1 MKRYFIC
8 LFGLFAYSQLFAQ
21 TTDTIKLS
29 RAEAES
35 VFLAKNLDLIAQ
47 KIEISQAEA
56 QVVQAKLWPNP
67 TLGISEVNLWKNS
80 SAENMPP
87 LFRNWGQT
95 SQIAA
100 QIEQVIQTA
109 GKRRKNIEL
118 QKIEVDAQKYEL
130 QESLRELKKEL
141 RNDLTDL
148 LFQQELKKMYQQQI
162 VSIQKLTRAFKN
174 QYEQS
179 NISKAEYM
187 RLKAQEVDFQKKIID
202 VNRDIEELQKNLKA
216 FLMIPSSEFI
226 VISDP
231 LTRPEKDLLE
241 QDLPIWMSKAQQN
254 RPDILLSRNAESSA
268 RKNLELQNAMKTPD
282 LTFSMNYDRG
292 GNIMRDFIGIGVAF
306 DLPVFDRN
314 KGNILDAKL
323 EIEKKQIETKK
334 NLLKSENEIVTA
346 YKSYQHSQK
355 MYENLDP
362 GFENSLDVLLAN
374 YEKNFRA
381 RNLNMLEYLD
391 FVEAYINNK
400 INFLETKKELNQ
412 YLENLQYAIGED
424 L

>member
-1 MKRYFIC
+1 MKSYYIT
-8 LFGLFAYSQLFAQ
+8 LFGILAFTQFSAQ
-21 TTDTIKLS
+21 TMDTIKIS
-29 RAEAES
+29 REEAET
-35 VFLAKNLDLIAQ
+35 VFIAKNLDLIAQ

-67 TLGISEVNLWKNS
+67 TLSISEVNLWKNS
-80 SAENMPP
+80 SAEEMPP

-100 QIEQVIQTA
+100 QIDQVIQTA

-118 QKIEVDAQKYEL
+118 QKIEVDAKKYEL

-141 RNDLTDL
+141 RNDLTEL

-162 VSIQKLTRAFKN
+162 ISIQKLTKAFKN
-174 QYEQS
+174 QYQQS

-187 RLKAQEVDFQKKIID
+187 RLKAQEVDFTKKIVD
-202 VNRDIEELQKNLKA
+202 VDQDIEDLQENLKA
-216 FLMIPSSEFI
+216 FLMIPSSEFL

-241 QDLPIWMSKAQQN
+241 QDLPIWMNKAQQN

-268 RKNLELQNAMKTPD
+268 KKNLELQNAMKTPD
-282 LTFSMNYDRG
+282 LAFSMNYDRG
-292 GNIMRDFIGIGVAF
+292 GNIMRDFIGVGVAF
-306 DLPVFDRN
+306 DLPIFDRN
-314 KGNILDAKL
+314 KGNIQDAKL
-323 EIEKKQIETKK
+323 EIEKKQIETKR

-346 YKSYQHSQK
+346 YKNYKHSQK
-355 MYENLDP
+355 MYQNLDTD
-362 GFENSLDVLLAN
+362 FESSLDGLLVN
-374 YEKNFRA
+374 YEKNFRE

-391 FVEAYINNK
+391 FVDAYINNK

>member
-1 MKRYFIC
+1 M
-8 LFGLFAYSQLFAQ
+8 
-21 TTDTIKLS
+21 DTIKIS
-29 RAEAES
+29 REEAET
-35 VFLAKNLDLIAQ
+35 VFIAKNLDLIAQ

-67 TLGISEVNLWKNS
+67 TLSISEVNLWKNS
-80 SAENMPP
+80 SAEEMPP

-100 QIEQVIQTA
+100 QIDQVIQTA

-118 QKIEVDAQKYEL
+118 QKIEVDAKKYEL

-141 RNDLTDL
+141 RNDLTEL

-162 VSIQKLTRAFKN
+162 ISIQKLTKAFKN
-174 QYEQS
+174 QYQQS

-187 RLKAQEVDFQKKIID
+187 RLKAQEVDFTKKIVD
-202 VNRDIEELQKNLKA
+202 VDQDIEDLQENLKA
-216 FLMIPSSEFI
+216 FLMIPSSEFL

-241 QDLPIWMSKAQQN
+241 QDLPIWMNKAQQN

-268 RKNLELQNAMKTPD
+268 KKNLELQNAMKTPD
-282 LTFSMNYDRG
+282 LAFSMNYDRG
-292 GNIMRDFIGIGVAF
+292 GNIMRDFIGVGVAF
-306 DLPVFDRN
+306 DLPIFDRN
-314 KGNILDAKL
+314 KGNIQDAKL
-323 EIEKKQIETKK
+323 EIEKKQIETKR

-346 YKSYQHSQK
+346 YKNYKHSQK
-355 MYENLDP
+355 MYQNLDTD
-362 GFENSLDVLLAN
+362 FESSLDGLLVN
-374 YEKNFRA
+374 YEKNFRE

-391 FVEAYINNK
+391 FVDAYINNK

>member
-1 MKRYFIC
+1 MKSYYIT
-8 LFGLFAYSQLFAQ
+8 LFGILAFTQFSAQ
-21 TTDTIKLS
+21 TMDTIKIS
-29 RAEAES
+29 RAEAET
-35 VFLAKNLDLIAQ
+35 VFIAKNLDLIAQ

-67 TLGISEVNLWKNS
+67 TLSISEVNLWKNS
-80 SAENMPP
+80 SAEEMPP

-100 QIEQVIQTA
+100 QIDQVIQTA

-118 QKIEVDAQKYEL
+118 QKIEVDAKKYEL

-141 RNDLTDL
+141 RNDLTEL
-148 LFQQELKKMYQQQI
+148 LFQEELKKMYQQQI
-162 VSIQKLTRAFKN
+162 ISIQKLTKAFKN
-174 QYEQS
+174 QYQQS

-187 RLKAQEVDFQKKIID
+187 RLKAQEVDFTKKIVD
-202 VNRDIEELQKNLKA
+202 VDQDIEDLQENLKA
-216 FLMIPSSEFI
+216 FLMISSSGFL

-241 QDLPIWMSKAQQN
+241 QDLPIWMNKAQQN
-254 RPDILLSRNAESSA
+254 RPDILLSKNAESSA
-268 RKNLELQNAMKTPD
+268 KKNLELQNAMKTPD

-292 GNIMRDFIGIGVAF
+292 GNIMRDFIGVGVAF
-306 DLPVFDRN
+306 DLPIFDRN
-314 KGNILDAKL
+314 KGNIQDAKL
-323 EIEKKQIETKK
+323 EIEKKQIETKR

-346 YKSYQHSQK
+346 YKNYKHSQK
-355 MYENLDP
+355 MYQNLDTD
-362 GFENSLDVLLAN
+362 FESSLDGLLVN
-374 YEKNFRA
+374 YEKNFRE

-391 FVEAYINNK
+391 FVDAYINNK

>member
-1 MKRYFIC
+1 MKRYYIC
-8 LFGLFAYSQLFAQ
+8 LFGFFSLAQ
-21 TTDTIKLS
+21 FSAQKPDTIKIT
-29 RAEAES
+29 RAEAETA
-35 VFLAKNLDLIAQ
+35 FIAKNLDLIAQ
-47 KIEISQAEA
+47 RIEISQAEA

-80 SAENMPP
+80 SAEDMPP

-118 QKIEVDAQKYEL
+118 QKIEVDAKKYEL

-141 RNDLTDL
+141 RNDLTEL

-162 VSIQKLTRAFKN
+162 VSIQKLTKAYKN
-174 QYEQS
+174 QYQQS

-187 RLKAQEVDFQKKIID
+187 RLKAQEVDFTKKIID
-202 VNRDIEELQKNLKA
+202 VNQDIEDLQENVRAL
-216 FLMIPSSEFI
+216 LLIPSSEFV

-231 LTRPEKDLLE
+231 LTRPEKYLLE
-241 QDLPIWMSKAQQN
+241 QDLPIWMNKAQQN
-254 RPDILLSRNAESSA
+254 RPDILLAKNGESSA
-268 RKNLELQNAMKTPD
+268 KKNLELQNAMKTPD

-292 GNIMRDFIGIGVAF
+292 GNIMRDFIGVGVSF
-306 DLPVFDRN
+306 DLPIFDRN
-314 KGNILDAKL
+314 KGNIQDAKL
-323 EIEKKQIETKK
+323 EIEKKQIETKR
-334 NLLKSENEIVTA
+334 NVLKSENEIVTA
-346 YKSYQHSQK
+346 YKNYKHA
-355 MYENLDP
+355 ENLYHNLDAD
-362 GFENSLDVLLAN
+362 FESSLDSLLVN
-374 YEKNFRA
+374 YEKNFRE

-391 FVEAYINNK
+391 FVDAYINNK

>member
-1 MKRYFIC
+1 MKSYYIT
-8 LFGLFAYSQLFAQ
+8 LFGILAFTQFSAQ
-21 TTDTIKLS
+21 TMDTIKIS
-29 RAEAES
+29 RAEAET
-35 VFLAKNLDLIAQ
+35 VFIAKNLDLIAQ

-67 TLGISEVNLWKNS
+67 TLSISEVNLWKNS
-80 SAENMPP
+80 SAEEMPP

-100 QIEQVIQTA
+100 QIDQVIQTA

-118 QKIEVDAQKYEL
+118 QKIEVDAKKYEL

-141 RNDLTDL
+141 RNDLTEL
-148 LFQQELKKMYQQQI
+148 LFQQELKRMYQQQI
-162 VSIQKLTRAFKN
+162 ISIQKLTKAFKN
-174 QYEQS
+174 QYQQS

-187 RLKAQEVDFQKKIID
+187 RLKAQEVDFTKKIVD
-202 VNRDIEELQKNLKA
+202 VDQDIEDLQENLKA

-231 LTRPEKDLLE
+231 LARPEKDLLE
-241 QDLPIWMSKAQQN
+241 QDLPIWMNKAQQN
-254 RPDILLSRNAESSA
+254 RPDILLSKNAESSA
-268 RKNLELQNAMKTPD
+268 KKNLELQNAMKTPD

-292 GNIMRDFIGIGVAF
+292 GNIMRDFIGLGVAF
-306 DLPVFDRN
+306 DLPIFDRN
-314 KGNILDAKL
+314 KGNIQDAKL
-323 EIEKKQIETKK
+323 EIEKKQIETKR

-346 YKSYQHSQK
+346 YKNYKHSQK
-355 MYENLDP
+355 MYQNLDTD
-362 GFENSLDVLLAN
+362 FESSLDGLLVN
-374 YEKNFRA
+374 YEKNFRE

-391 FVEAYINNK
+391 FVDAYINNK

>member
-1 MKRYFIC
+1 MKSYYIT
-8 LFGLFAYSQLFAQ
+8 LFGILAFTQFSAQ
-21 TTDTIKLS
+21 TMDTIKIS
-29 RAEAES
+29 RAEAET
-35 VFLAKNLDLIAQ
+35 VFIAKNLDLIAQ

-67 TLGISEVNLWKNS
+67 TLSISEVNLWKNS
-80 SAENMPP
+80 SAEEMPP

-100 QIEQVIQTA
+100 QIDQVIQTA

-118 QKIEVDAQKYEL
+118 QKIEVDAKKYEL

-141 RNDLTDL
+141 RNDLTEL

-162 VSIQKLTRAFKN
+162 ISIQKLTKAFKN
-174 QYEQS
+174 QYQQS

-187 RLKAQEVDFQKKIID
+187 RLKAQEVDFTKKIVD
-202 VNRDIEELQKNLKA
+202 VDQDIEDLQENLKA
-216 FLMIPSSEFI
+216 FLMIPSSEFL

-241 QDLPIWMSKAQQN
+241 QDLPIWMNKAQQN

-268 RKNLELQNAMKTPD
+268 KKNLELQNAMKMPD

-292 GNIMRDFIGIGVAF
+292 GNIMRDFIGVGVAF
-306 DLPVFDRN
+306 DLPIFDRN
-314 KGNILDAKL
+314 KGNIQDAKL
-323 EIEKKQIETKK
+323 EIEKKQIETKR

-346 YKSYQHSQK
+346 YKNYKHSQK
-355 MYENLDP
+355 MYQNLDTD
-362 GFENSLDVLLAN
+362 FESSLDGLLVN
-374 YEKNFRA
+374 YEKNFRE

-391 FVEAYINNK
+391 FVDAYINNK